1 MTTNNNNNNQRK
13 AVLSSSSS
21 VATTTDCDLTRTP
34 LLLLLLSLTFTSLP
48 QDCSAQASKHY
59 PTRHASR
66 RLSPAYG
73 VLQRSGSHR
82 LIQSSVKNE
91 LQARRNFT
99 Y

>member
-1 MTTNNNNNNQRK
+1 MTTNNNQHQ
-13 AVLSSSSS
+13 AALSS

-34 LLLLLLSLTFTSLP
+34 LLLLLLTFTLTTVP
-48 QDCSAQASKHY
+48 QANPALASNHY
-59 PTRHASR
+59 PNRPASR
-66 RLSPAYG
+66 RFSPAYG